1 MCWLRELHHVFSLVF
16 IGNSPFRRYTW
27 VGILSLPK
35 PGKSSRFGEQTWH
48 WTQPKQTAVSGKCL
62 PWMCDYTTVG
72 LKIAKFNGIKVFGPS
87 RCPVYTRLLWMGP
100 NSQVCA
106 NKISSSVRWCFNSV
120 VVQNIFSTRR
130 AFPSVHKDVLPTYQQ
145 SLVIYQYKCQCE
157 ADFVGKTIQQLEVRI
172 AQHVTGQIQSYGH
185 ITDMRL

>member
-1 MCWLRELHHVFSLVF
+1 
-16 IGNSPFRRYTW
+16 
-27 VGILSLPK
+27 
-35 PGKSSRFGEQTWH
+35 
-48 WTQPKQTAVSGKCL
+48 
-62 PWMCDYTTVG
+62 
-72 LKIAKFNGIKVFGPS
+72 
-87 RCPVYTRLLWMGP
+87 MGP